1 MFIIVNNLENIIG
14 LAKIGMTNLYIP
26 YSNRNG
32 LSNSSVGYPY
42 NCTSFTVRSEM
53 LKTLP
58 VKEVS
63 IVLEVK

>member
-1 MFIIVNNLENIIG
+1 
-14 LAKIGMTNLYIP
+14 MTNLYIP